1 MALVAAGIGRREYL
15 VERKISVQGN
25 SR

>member
-1 MALVAAGIGRREYL
+1 MALVAAGIERRECL

>member
-1 MALVAAGIGRREYL
+1 MALVAAGIERRECL
-15 VERKISVQGN
+15 VERKISVLGN